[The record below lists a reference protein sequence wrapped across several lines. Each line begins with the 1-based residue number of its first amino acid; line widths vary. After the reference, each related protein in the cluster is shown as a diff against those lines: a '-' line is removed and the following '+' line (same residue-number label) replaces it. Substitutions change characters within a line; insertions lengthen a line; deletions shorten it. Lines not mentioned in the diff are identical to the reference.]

1 MKRLHITFAVFLNLF
16 LGNTVLAED
25 GKQSGNEKVPV
36 PLLAKRDT
44 VPYNDDIQVEVSNDG
59 EQITVE
65 AAFVVPVAPRQ
76 AWAVLTDFENIP
88 SFNSG
93 VLSSKITGRK
103 GNNLYVRQKGIS
115 KYGVL
120 SFSFESV
127 REIHLIPLK
136 KIQERMISGSMRKM
150 EETTQLSP
158 EGKRTRIT
166 YHAVFIPGMWV
177 PPLLGNVFIKHEAR
191 GQFQQLINEII
202 RRQRVNMADHE
213 P

>member
-1 MKRLHITFAVFLNLF
+1 MKRLHIMFAVFFNLF
-16 LGNTVLAED
+16 LVNTVLAED
-25 GKQSGNEKVPV
+25 GEPSGNKKVA
-36 PLLAKRDT
+36 PLLVKREAM
-44 VPYNDDIQVEVSNDG
+44 PYNDDIQVEVWHDG

-93 VLSSKITGRK
+93 VLSSRITGRK

-158 EGKRTRIT
+158 EGKHTRIT

-177 PPLLGNVFIKHEAR
+177 PPLLGDVFIKHEAR
-191 GQFQQLINEII
+191 GQFQQLTNEII
-202 RRQRVNMADHE
+202 RRQRVNIADHE